1 MVINVEVQISAS
13 PAMAKRILYYL
24 SKLIW
29 EQMKS
34 GDDFSLLRP
43 VICVVICN
51 HPLLSGEDGYMNWY
65 SLLNEVSGNPFT
77 DLVKVLII
85 ELPKVPGQ
93 DDGSPVWPWLRY
105 FKCRKAEEF
114 QMLLKKHPEVG
125 GAVVELRKMSWSERR
140 RDRALA
146 KEMWR
151 HDVAT
156 WKHYARQEG
165 LAEGKAEVA
174 RKLKALGRP
183 AAEIAAATGL
193 AIEEIEKL

>member
-1 MVINVEVQISAS
+1 
-13 PAMAKRILYYL
+13 
-24 SKLIW
+24 
-29 EQMKS
+29 
-34 GDDFSLLRP
+34 
-43 VICVVICN
+43 
-51 HPLLSGEDGYMNWY
+51 
-65 SLLNEVSGNPFT
+65 
-77 DLVKVLII
+77 
-85 ELPKVPGQ
+85 
-93 DDGSPVWPWLRY
+93 
-105 FKCRKAEEF
+105 
-114 QMLLKKHPEVG
+114 MLLKKHPEVG

-165 LAEGKAEVA
+165 LAEGKAEGLAKGLAEGEAKGLAEGEAKGLAEGKAEVA

-193 AIEEIEKL
+193 AIEEIKKL